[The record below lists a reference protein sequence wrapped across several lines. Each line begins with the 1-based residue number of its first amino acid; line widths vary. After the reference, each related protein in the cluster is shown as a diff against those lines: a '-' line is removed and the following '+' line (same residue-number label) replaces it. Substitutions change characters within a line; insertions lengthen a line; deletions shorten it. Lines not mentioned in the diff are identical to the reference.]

1 MKAVLDRIDPVC
13 CTYEEWIHVG
23 MALKHE
29 GYSPG
34 LWDEW
39 SKRDPAR
46 YHTGEC
52 QKKWY
57 SFHNDCTNVI
67 TGATLYH
74 MAHLNKWTADNE
86 KEITWG
92 SAITVESPAPTE
104 GLPDA
109 SMPQQ
114 ASDTAA
120 ATSGGW
126 HPASMLIS
134 YLEILFQ
141 PDEIVSYCMQSYK
154 NRKSGKY
161 VPKNRGSYDRT
172 AGELISELRNCSDD
186 IGAVFGDYD
195 PEGGAWIR
203 FNPVDG
209 KGIRNENVTAFRH
222 ALVESDD
229 MPVGDQLHFLHEMHL
244 PIAVLVHSGG
254 KSLHAVVRVDAHNYE
269 EYRERVSFLYD
280 TCEKHGM
287 HIDRQNKNPSRMS
300 RMPGVIRG
308 SAKQYIIE
316 SNIGAAGWDEWCTFI
331 KGQEEEINDS
341 LPDFENLSSVWNTMP
356 DLAPELISGILRC
369 GHKMLLAGPSK
380 AGKSFLLIE
389 LAICIAEGLDWLGH
403 SCRQGN
409 VIYVNLELDKA
420 SCLHRFQNV
429 YTALGI
435 GTENLDRINI
445 WNLRGQA
452 VPLDSLVPKLVRRAK
467 GLQPAAIIID
477 PVYKVITGDENSAE
491 QMSKFCAQ
499 LDILCTELGC
509 SVIYCHHHSKGAQG
523 GKKSMD
529 RASGSGVFARDADA
543 LLDLIELPVKKEL
556 RNLVTEQEICR
567 EIICGG
573 WLEKAEQDKE
583 DSNYSVN
590 QSSAAEL
597 IRHCENA
604 FNPNDILRFRQAVE
618 DARVRGLSKSAWQ
631 VDATLREFPESEP
644 VNLWYCYPVHSIDEE
659 SLLKDI
665 SPGQNQDKYS
675 RIQDRNRKTREES
688 INRFVAAYSF
698 LAERGKPVSVSE
710 LADALQLSPN
720 TIIAWFGTGNK
731 RKEELARRFEK
742 QIGPDGKTYIVQKKA
757 IAKET

>member
-209 KGIRNENVTAFRH
+209 KGIRNENVTSFRH

-331 KGQEEEINDS
+331 KGQEEEIK
-341 LPDFENLSSVWNTMP
+341 
-356 DLAPELISGILRC
+356 R
-369 GHKMLLAGPSK
+369 LAGCETHIV
-380 AGKSFLLIE
+380 AGNNDYFSTLPREEEFEIGHYKVFLTH
-389 LAICIAEGLDWLGH
+389 GH
-403 SCRQGN
+403 GYGVSVGTERIVEEAVSRGVDA
-409 VIYVNLELDKA
+409 VIYGHTHKPLNEKIG
-420 SCLHRFQNV
+420 
-429 YTALGI
+429 GI
-435 GTENLDRINI
+435 RVLNPG
-445 WNLRGQA
+445 
-452 VPLDSLVPKLVRRAK
+452 SLSYPRQEGR
-467 GLQPAAIIID
+467 D
-477 PVYKVITGDENSAE
+477 PSYMLME
-491 QMSKFCAQ
+491 F
-499 LDILCTELGC
+499 
-509 SVIYCHHHSKGAQG
+509 
-523 GKKSMD
+523 D
-529 RASGSGVFARDADA
+529 RAGNMF
-543 LLDLIELPVKKEL
+543 
-556 RNLVTEQEICR
+556 
-567 EIICGG
+567 CG
-573 WLEKAEQDKE
+573 
-583 DSNYSVN
+583 
-590 QSSAAEL
+590 
-597 IRHCENA
+597 
-604 FNPNDILRFRQAVE
+604 
-618 DARVRGLSKSAWQ
+618 
-631 VDATLREFPESEP
+631 
-644 VNLWYCYPVHSIDEE
+644 
-659 SLLKDI
+659 I
-665 SPGQNQDKYS
+665 SY
-675 RIQDRNRKTREES
+675 
-688 INRFVAAYSF
+688 
-698 LAERGKPVSVSE
+698 L
-710 LADALQLSPN
+710 
-720 TIIAWFGTGNK
+720 
-731 RKEELARRFEK
+731 
-742 QIGPDGKTYIVQKKA
+742 
-757 IAKET
+757 